1 MANLTSKQKKQKN
14 SFIAMMVAI
23 VIVIAAIAY
32 VLFGGLTAKS
42 DFLANQELATAL
54 SKVLNKAP
62 AFITE
67 EDLAQ
72 IKYFSFDYNA
82 EEEIAS
88 IMTGDDTFVG
98 MYYEYLAKLEAE
110 EDVSEYDF
118 TGLYKTVEFDLD
130 KEDSLLDDIKY
141 FTGVRNLD
149 IAGASFTDSTVFSG
163 LTNIE
168 KANIN
173 SCGLTEVGGFGGLNP
188 DKVIEVNFTGNNIT
202 DWSPLDIIKD
212 KVIVSTYYTIAPT
225 EDGSFDFNNMTLVE
239 QTLTEYYEELAQ
251 AQESENAAQET
262 TYETAEDTA
271 EATEETAE

>member
-188 DKVIEVNFTGNNIT
+188 DKVIEINFTGNNIT

-225 EDGSFDFNNMTLVE
+225 EDGSIDFNNMTLVE

>member
-225 EDGSFDFNNMTLVE
+225 EDGSIDFNNMTLVE

-262 TYETAEDTA
+262 TYETAEDTT